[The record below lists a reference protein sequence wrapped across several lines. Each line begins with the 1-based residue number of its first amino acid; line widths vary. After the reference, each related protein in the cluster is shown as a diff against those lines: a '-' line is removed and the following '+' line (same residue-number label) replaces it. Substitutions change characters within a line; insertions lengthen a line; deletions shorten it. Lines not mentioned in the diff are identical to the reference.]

1 MAPPRSNRRKK
12 QAAATREDILAAARR
27 LFATKGYAA
36 TSMSAIAAE
45 AETAVQTIYDSVG
58 PKHAIIL
65 AMVGMLEEEAGVGEV
80 QRRLTQAQEPRE
92 LVDLFVGFTRWFT
105 EHGADI
111 VRAMASAAPSEPD
124 VAAALQ
130 KANENHHGGAGYV
143 ARRLAEMDA
152 LKPGISPERATDVIG
167 ALTWG
172 PMWRQLTG
180 ERGWSLDE
188 CETWMVESIQALLL
202 RDAAG

>member
-12 QAAATREDILAAARR
+12 QAAATREDILAAARH
-27 LFATKGYAA
+27 LFATRGYAA

-65 AMVGMLEEEAGVGEV
+65 AMVGILEEEAGVGEV
-80 QRRLTQAQEPRE
+80 QRRLGLAQDPRE
-92 LVDLFVGFTRWFT
+92 LIEVFVGFTRWFT

-111 VRAMASAAPSEPD
+111 VQAMASAAPTEPD
-124 VAAALQ
+124 VAVALQ
-130 KANENHHGGAGYV
+130 KANENHHRGASYV
-143 ARRLAEMDA
+143 ARRLAGTDA
-152 LKPGISPERATDVIG
+152 LKPGISAERASDVI
-167 ALTWG
+167 AVLTWG
-172 PMWRQLTG
+172 TMWRQLTG

-188 CETWMVESIQALLL
+188 CEEWMVDSIAALLL
-202 RDAAG
+202 KANG